1 MKGWAVKP
9 QTCSNLIS
17 SFWKKQDK
25 RNKIRNRK
33 GAFLKCGL
41 KKKLVESSPVK
52 QFTLCSCLLFEQLN
66 HPWPHVEVGLRR
78 AWKLLFFFPLL
89 LNLSRVA
96 SLSQN
101 WPNTLQSFLQSPR
114 NIHSSLLIVF
124 PSCLSF
130 WIIIHGSHSLHGL
143 EASDTSVQNTVGTV
157 SNSLF
162 STEGQ
167 TEASHG
173 RAGDCFFL
181 TFAFI
186 DKRAAGPHLWVCTL
200 EEVERLFLAAELKV
214 PPKKIY
220 KKLVMRRENVRWE
233 VDDGGFE
240 PSVFDV
246 FLLTRNRYCL
256 CIQGYWAEVVWRGA
270 GCIFV
275 KITKKRQHFVEG
287 WLAGSPTE
295 KDEA

>member
-1 MKGWAVKP
+1 MKP

-52 QFTLCSCLLFEQLN
+52 QFTLCSCLLFKQLN
-66 HPWPHVEVGLRR
+66 HPCRGGIKKSLETAFLFT
-78 AWKLLFFFPLL
+78 LFFLPSSSLISPVLHPSPKIGLTHFSHFCRAHATSTV
-89 LNLSRVA
+89 LSSLFSPAA
-96 SLSQN
+96 SL
-101 WPNTLQSFLQSPR
+101 
-114 NIHSSLLIVF
+114 
-124 PSCLSF
+124 
-130 WIIIHGSHSLHGL
+130 WIILHGSHSLHGL

-173 RAGDCFFL
+173 RAGDFFL

-186 DKRAAGPHLWVCTL
+186 DKRAAGPHL
-200 EEVERLFLAAELKV
+200 
-214 PPKKIY
+214 
-220 KKLVMRRENVRWE
+220 
-233 VDDGGFE
+233 
-240 PSVFDV
+240 
-246 FLLTRNRYCL
+246 
-256 CIQGYWAEVVWRGA
+256 
-270 GCIFV
+270 
-275 KITKKRQHFVEG
+275 
-287 WLAGSPTE
+287 
-295 KDEA
+295 

>member
-1 MKGWAVKP
+1 M
-9 QTCSNLIS
+9 
-17 SFWKKQDK
+17 
-25 RNKIRNRK
+25 
-33 GAFLKCGL
+33 
-41 KKKLVESSPVK
+41 K

-181 TFAFI
+181 
-186 DKRAAGPHLWVCTL
+186 
-200 EEVERLFLAAELKV
+200 
-214 PPKKIY
+214 
-220 KKLVMRRENVRWE
+220 KLLL
-233 VDDGGFE
+233 
-240 PSVFDV
+240 
-246 FLLTRNRYCL
+246 LLTNAPQAHICECAL
-256 CIQGYWAEVVWRGA
+256 W
-270 GCIFV
+270 
-275 KITKKRQHFVEG
+275 KK
-287 WLAGSPTE
+287 
-295 KDEA
+295 